1 LDTGFNSNF
10 GLAMLSSQMG
20 GDRPATLSTNLSDE
34 LAECG
39 WRIEEISHPD
49 GRTEF
54 QYIPLTAAEFLHP
67 KEGYRLPNTTFHE
80 TIAGNARDLLTRRY
94 ADRSDV
100 GIYRDLLIEWDR
112 DDLADLCPDTF
123 VAFGVRE
130 PEANRGKFIVRT
142 EGVKPIFV
150 LEVVSP
156 RYRKADR
163 EDKVLGVQE
172 YVIVDRR
179 TMRKQQIDEVIGYR
193 LISDQLSGTSQYQPI
208 TPDDDGR
215 ILSQT
220 LGLWISLCDGE
231 LWLEDAVTGDRLKTA
246 MELEQ
251 RTVELEQRTVELEQQ
266 ASEMADLL
274 ERYRQQFGALPPS

>member
-1 LDTGFNSNF
+1 
-10 GLAMLSSQMG
+10 MLSSQTG
-20 GDRPATLSTNLSDE
+20 SDRPANLPTNLPTDLSTNLSDE

-39 WRIEEISHPD
+39 WRIEEISQPD
-49 GRTEF
+49 GRTELR
-54 QYIPLTAAEFLHP
+54 YIPLTAAEFLHP

-80 TIAGNARDLLTRRY
+80 TIAGSARDMLTRRY

-112 DDLADLCPDTF
+112 DDLADFCPDTF

-150 LEVVSP
+150 LEVISP

-163 EDKVLGVQE
+163 EDKVLGYAKAGVQE

-179 TMRKQQIDEVIGYR
+179 RIRNQMIDEVIGYR
-193 LISDQLSGTSQYQPI
+193 LIPDQLSGTSQYQPI

-231 LWLEDAVTGDRLKTA
+231 LQMEDAVTGDRLKTSI
-246 MELEQ
+246 ELEQ
-251 RTVELEQRTVELEQQ
+251 RNVELEQQ